1 MCFGFLDTSVI
12 VWWLNES
19 NPQEQSDR
27 SFTDRFTYVLMVLQC
42 FKESKEKKIR
52 NEKNTVKTRRGI
64 YKNDVCDFCV
74 ISKTK

>member
-1 MCFGFLDTSVI
+1 MRSDISV
-12 VWWLNES
+12 NG
-19 NPQEQSDR
+19 
-27 SFTDRFTYVLMVLQC
+27 RFTYVLMVLQC